1 MKSKLQKKLERQA
14 KQTEKQMTFYGLGS
28 KGVTRVTFARNAH
41 WHHIDTTKVY
51 YAHTRLQA

>member
-14 KQTEKQMTFYGLGS
+14 KQTERQFTFYSLGS
-28 KGVTRVTFARNAH
+28 KGTTRISFARNAH

-51 YAHTRLQA
+51 YAHTQLQA